1 MKHTEA
7 DYINAGYKYESAKTP
22 DGARAVAQRIR
33 KMLDEETIEEQHDAR
48 YLIERGRQEA
58 RSEAHSR

>member
-1 MKHTEA
+1 MKHAEA

-22 DGARAVAQRIR
+22 DGARAIAQTIR
-33 KMLDEETIEEQHDAR
+33 KMLDEETIEDQQDAR

-58 RSEAHSR
+58 RSDARE

>member
-22 DGARAVAQRIR
+22 DGARAVAQKIR
-33 KMLDEETIEEQHDAR
+33 KMLDDETVEEQQDAR

-58 RSEAHSR
+58 RATANSL

>member
-1 MKHTEA
+1 MKHAEA

-22 DGARAVAQRIR
+22 DKARAVAQTIR
-33 KMLDEETIEEQHDAR
+33 KMLDEETIEDQQDAR

-58 RSEAHSR
+58 RSDARE

>member
-1 MKHTEA
+1 MKHAEA

-22 DGARAVAQRIR
+22 DAARAVAQRIR
-33 KMLDEETIEEQHDAR
+33 KMLDEETIEDQQDAR

-58 RSEAHSR
+58 RSDARE

>member
-1 MKHTEA
+1 MKHAEA

-22 DGARAVAQRIR
+22 DSARAVAQKIR
-33 KMLDEETIEEQHDAR
+33 KMLEEEAVSDQQDAR

>member
-1 MKHTEA
+1 MKHAEA

-22 DGARAVAQRIR
+22 DAARAVAQRIR
-33 KMLDEETIEEQHDAR
+33 KMLEEEALSDQQDAR

-58 RSEAHSR
+58 RSDARE

>member
-1 MKHTEA
+1 MKHPEA

-22 DGARAVAQRIR
+22 DGARAAAQKIR
-33 KMLDEETIEEQHDAR
+33 KMLEDESVSEQQDAR

-58 RSEAHSR
+58 RTEAAEQ

>member
-1 MKHTEA
+1 MKHAEA

-22 DGARAVAQRIR
+22 DKARAVAQTIR
-33 KMLDEETIEEQHDAR
+33 KMLDEETIEDQQNAR

-58 RSEAHSR
+58 RSDARE